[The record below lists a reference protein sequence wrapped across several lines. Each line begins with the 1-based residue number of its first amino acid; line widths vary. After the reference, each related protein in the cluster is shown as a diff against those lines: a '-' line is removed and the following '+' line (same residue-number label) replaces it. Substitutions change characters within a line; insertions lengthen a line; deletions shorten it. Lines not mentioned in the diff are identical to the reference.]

1 MKKQLLAVM
10 LLLSFWGCAP
20 GMGDI
25 LGRNPNTSDPYGG
38 SSQKD
43 PYSRRDPYGGNTP
56 SGNSQ
61 TRTDDLRRG
70 RDAVSGTTPYAGN
83 KGSYSRSF
91 RVSVEGGT
99 MNFGGQNIPY
109 SPMGFQIAEGERK
122 TIIFRSTGDKKNY
135 LTIPVE
141 VEYRQSILLFDSGAI
156 RLPYESSWETQ
167 KGYSN
172 LSSGNRSQASGIS
185 ISVQGTR

>member
-25 LGRNPNTSDPYGG
+25 PGG
-38 SSQKD
+38 TPKTQD

>member
-10 LLLSFWGCAP
+10 LLLTILGCAP

-25 LGRNPNTSDPYGG
+25 PGG
-38 SSQKD
+38 TPKTQD

-56 SGNSQ
+56 AGNSQ
-61 TRTDDLRRG
+61 TRADDLRRS
-70 RDAVSGTTPYAGN
+70 RDAVNSGTTPYSGN
-83 KGSYSRSF
+83 KGAYSRSF

-109 SPMGFQIAEGERK
+109 SPMGFQINDGERK
-122 TIIFRSTGDKKNY
+122 TIIFRSIGDKKNY

-141 VEYRQSILLFDSGAI
+141 VEYRQGTLMFDSGAI

-172 LSSGNRSQASGIS
+172 LSSGSRLQGIS
-185 ISVQGTR
+185 ISIQGTR